1 MRALVY
7 YGARDIRVSEV
18 EKLEPGKGDVLIRVI
33 ACGICGS
40 DVHGYLGITGR
51 RIPPM
56 IMGHEFTGIV
66 ADTGEDVNDISK
78 GDRVTVYPTRFCG
91 SCSFC
96 KTGLTNLCINRT
108 VLGVMDVNGAMA
120 EYVVVPQNTV
130 IKLPNNINPIQGTML
145 EPLGVVYRAVKNA
158 PNILNNSVLIAGAGT
173 IGLLLLQLVK
183 LAGAN
188 PVIVTDI
195 NESRLDIAKKLG
207 ADIVLDPER
216 EDIKD
221 ALSKLNID
229 GVDVAFE
236 AVGAE
241 SSVNQVLNSVKN
253 RGTSILIG
261 NSQRDIT
268 VNMQN
273 IVTRELKIFGSY
285 TYTIE
290 EFKAT
295 MDVINRIDTES
306 IISKVISLEESPRVF
321 EELAQKSSNLL
332 KVVIRLD

>member
-18 EKLEPGKGDVLIRVI
+18 EEPEPGKGDVLIRVI

-120 EYVVVPQNTV
+120 EYVVVPKNTI
-130 IKLPNNINPIQGTML
+130 IKLPNNIDPIQGTML
-145 EPLGVVYRAVKNA
+145 EPLGVVYRAVKKC
-158 PNILNNSVLIAGAGT
+158 P
-173 IGLLLLQLVK
+173 K
-183 LAGAN
+183 Y
-188 PVIVTDI
+188 
-195 NESRLDIAKKLG
+195 
-207 ADIVLDPER
+207 PE
-216 EDIKD
+216 
-221 ALSKLNID
+221 
-229 GVDVAFE
+229 
-236 AVGAE
+236 
-241 SSVNQVLNSVKN
+241 
-253 RGTSILIG
+253 
-261 NSQRDIT
+261 
-268 VNMQN
+268 
-273 IVTRELKIFGSY
+273 
-285 TYTIE
+285 
-290 EFKAT
+290 
-295 MDVINRIDTES
+295 
-306 IISKVISLEESPRVF
+306 
-321 EELAQKSSNLL
+321 
-332 KVVIRLD
+332 